1 MELLLTQGLPPGDAN
16 ELFSLFFLRRKVF
29 FLFVERHE
37 CGGDDTCCR
46 AGGRRYLAG
55 LVCSPAPPLSLPYH
69 ICMQAAEAQE
79 GGLKIARTAAVGRTR
94 GGNLTFF
101 RK

>member
-1 MELLLTQGLPPGDAN
+1 MNVAGTTHVVGRA
-16 ELFSLFFLRRKVF
+16 
-29 FLFVERHE
+29 
-37 CGGDDTCCR
+37 GDDTLR
-46 AGGRRYLAG
+46 GWLA
-55 LVCSPAPPLSLPYH
+55 LPLPPLSLPYH
-69 ICMQAAEAQE
+69 ICMQAAAAQG

>member
-16 ELFSLFFLRRKVF
+16 ELFSLFFLGRKVF

-37 CGGDDTCCR
+37 CGGTCCR

-55 LVCSPAPPLSLPYH
+55 LALPLPPLSLPYL
-69 ICMQAAEAQE
+69 ICMQAAAAQG

-101 RK
+101 